1 MGERANGIV
10 GKVVDIISVVATV
23 IGVATTLGFGAV
35 QINGGLSYLFGIPT
49 GFMTQLLIVLIVTVL
64 FMISAMTGLGKG
76 IKILSNVNMLLAGLL
91 LLFMLILGPT
101 QFILNLFTNT
111 IGSYLQNLPAMSFR
125 ISPLNEE
132 IRTQVIKKCCDTE
145 QGYLK
150 KHGGNLYPHVE
161 DVLKKLSE
169 KYKLYIVS
177 NCQDGYIESFYE
189 FHKLEKYFLDF
200 ENPGRTG
207 LSKGENIKLIIQ
219 RNNLSD
225 PIYEGI
231 QKEI

>member
-1 MGERANGIV
+1 M
-10 GKVVDIISVVATV
+10 DSIIFDLDGT
-23 IGVATTLGFGAV
+23 IWDP
-35 QINGGLSYLFGIPT
+35 ID
-49 GFMTQLLIVLIVTVL
+49 TVL
-64 FMISAMTGLGKG
+64 DAWNSRIKEHEQIKRELTRTDFESTMGLQMHEISLK
-76 IKILSNVNMLLAGLL
+76 
-91 LLFMLILGPT
+91 LFPD
-101 QFILNLFTNT
+101 
-111 IGSYLQNLPAMSFR
+111 
-125 ISPLNEE
+125 LNED
-132 IRTQVIKKCCDTE
+132 IRAQVIKECCDAE

-161 DVLKKLSE
+161 DVLKKLSK

-189 FHKLEKYFLDF
+189 FHKLEKYFLDY

-225 PIYEGI
+225 PVYVGDTEGDLKAAKYAGVPFVYAKYGFGQVNDYDKSI
-231 QKEI
+231 DKFDDLVKLYLTEESGAVL